1 MGILA
6 LFNTN
11 YRISS
16 KEPKRLNVNF
26 LSLGF
31 ILYSALL
38 IVPFSF

>member
-31 ILYSALL
+31 IFCLTYRS
-38 IVPFSF
+38 I